1 LDGGA
6 DLSAPEPNEVH
17 PMLLTRSRKDVLDE
31 VRTGIELLEHPLL
44 NKDTAFTDAERERFG
59 LRGLLPVRVTTIEEQ
74 SALEMEHLRRKGDD
88 LERFIG
94 LASLQDRN
102 ETLYYRVL
110 VDNLDELMPIV
121 YTPVV
126 GRACQEFSHIMR
138 RPRGLWI
145 TPEDVGRLPELLRN
159 ARNADVR
166 LIVATD
172 NERILGLGDLGAGGM
187 GIPVGKLAL
196 YTAGAGIHPS
206 VTLPIS
212 LDVGTDNGC
221 LLDDPLYLGW
231 RHPRLRGD
239 PYDRFIEAFVQAVLE
254 VFPRA
259 VLQWEDFKQH
269 NAIRLLDRYRHRITS
284 FNDDIQGTSGVV
296 MAGVYAALRRIG
308 EPLADQR
315 FVFLGA
321 GAAGLG
327 IARLI
332 RTAMR
337 RQGIGEDAIGRA
349 IVMLD
354 SHGLTFQARDPLDD
368 DKREFALGTEQ
379 LRVHGFLDVD
389 PGSRWALED
398 VVRHVRPTVLIGTSG
413 HPDTFSEEAI
423 RAMAATARM
432 PVLLPLSNPTSKTE
446 VQPADAIEWTDGRAL
461 IATGSPF
468 EPVAFG
474 GRTHVIGQAN
484 NAFVFPG
491 VGLGAIVSEARE
503 VTDDMFLAAAEE
515 LASSV
520 DDERL
525 AAGALYPPSSA
536 LRDASRKIA
545 IRVVREARDLGLGRS
560 WTDDEIETA
569 VDLAIWEPIYPET
582 DLER

>member
-1 LDGGA
+1 MLQMTRT
-6 DLSAPEPNEVH
+6 PEEVQE
-17 PMLLTRSRKDVLDE
+17 PFP
-31 VRTGIELLEHPLL
+31 TGVELLEHPLL
-44 NKDTAFTDAERERFG
+44 NKDTAFTDAERERYG
-59 LRGLLPVRVTTIEEQ
+59 LHGLLPVRVTTIEEQ
-74 SALEMEHLRRKGDD
+74 AALEMEHLRRKSDD

-126 GRACQEFSHIMR
+126 GRACQEYSHIMR

-145 TPEDVGRLPELLRN
+145 TPDDIDRIPDLLHN
-159 ARNADVR
+159 ARHGDVR

-196 YTAGAGIHPS
+196 YTGGAGIHPS
-206 VTLPIS
+206 LTLPIS
-212 LDVGTDNGC
+212 LDVGTDNEC

-231 RHPRLRGD
+231 RHPRLRGE
-239 PYDRFIEAFVQAVLE
+239 PYDRFIEAFVQAVLD
-254 VFPRA
+254 VYPHA

-296 MAGVYAALRRIG
+296 VAGIYAALRKMR
-308 EPLADQR
+308 EPMADQR

-332 RTAMR
+332 RTAMCR
-337 RQGIGEDAIGRA
+337 EGVTEEAARHA

-354 SHGLTFQARDPLDD
+354 SHGLTFQTRDPLDD
-368 DKREFALGTEQ
+368 DKREFALDADL
-379 LRVHGFLDVD
+379 LRFHGFVDVD
-389 PGSRWALED
+389 PASRFDLEE

-413 HPDTFSEEAI
+413 TPDTFSEEAV
-423 RAMAATARM
+423 RTMAASASM
-432 PVLLPLSNPTSKTE
+432 PVILPLSNPTSKTE
-446 VQPADAIEWTDGRAL
+446 VQPASAIAWTDGRAVVG
-461 IATGSPF
+461 TGSPF
-468 EPVAFG
+468 DPVEYA
-474 GRTHVIGQAN
+474 GRTHLIGQAN
-484 NAFVFPG
+484 NAFIFPG
-491 VGLGAIVSEARE
+491 VGLGAIVSETRE
-503 VTDDMFLAAAEE
+503 VTDEMFLAAAEE
-515 LASSV
+515 LASCVS
-520 DDERL
+520 DERL

-536 LRDASRKIA
+536 LRVASRKIA
-545 IRVVREARDLGLGRS
+545 VRVAREARDLGLGRS
-560 WTDDEIETA
+560 WSDAEIAAA
-569 VDLAIWEPIYPET
+569 VDLAIWEPVYAEP
-582 DLER
+582 DPVLG